1 MKILGKLVIISIFVF
16 AHAIQVNVNK
26 SHIEELLNY
35 KINLPKDIYNP
46 FILQNINKPKQIK
59 KVKKIK
65 KIKRIE
71 KKVFKP
77 IIEKKLK
84 LVAILNDKVLLKIE
98 GMGVQK
104 WLKVGEKIGDYTLK
118 KIINSDTI
126 LVTIKNKTKI
136 INMKSNINIK
146 AEK

>member
-1 MKILGKLVIISIFVF
+1 MKILGKLVIISIIFVF

-59 KVKKIK
+59 KIK

-98 GMGVQK
+98 GMGIQK
-104 WLKVGEKIGDYTLK
+104 WLKVGERIGNYTLK
-118 KIINSDTI
+118 KIINSNTI